1 LSDAGKKQ
9 YWELMRRYNLLLD
22 REYPMG
28 TQLKPDL
35 SNIEDISDATPHY
48 YGDNFPNSEVSS
60 FDYSRH
66 ALALGGE
73 VIYEMGAA
81 EWATQPT
88 ANAGGATTSVRRA
101 HGTLPTG

>member
-1 LSDAGKKQ
+1 MSEEGKKQ
-9 YWELMRRYNLLLD
+9 YWEILRRYNLLLD

-35 SNIEDISDATPHY
+35 SNLEDVKDATPHY

-73 VIYEMGAA
+73 VIYEL
-81 EWATQPT
+81 WA
-88 ANAGGATTSVRRA
+88 
-101 HGTLPTG
+101 LPKWAIQQHTRTVSR